1 MRGPLASRRGLPAV
15 DPPVPSPILGQIV
28 IVLLG
33 VPVQFAVIVPEVVEV
48 PPTVKFTLPKLMS
61 VIVKLQDWALAGP
74 AIKTDKSA
82 IMPKYLRGILMGQ

>member
-15 DPPVPSPILGQIV
+15 DPPVPSPIFGQIV

-33 VPVQFAVIVPEVVEV
+33 VPVQLAVKVPDVVEA
-48 PPTVKFTLPKLMS
+48 PPTLKFTLPKLMS
-61 VIVKLQDWALAGP
+61 VIAKLQDWALAVP

-82 IMPKYLRGILMGQ
+82 IIPKHLRGILMAQ